1 MARPFSQ
8 ECWCKIRVNG
18 LKSVEFLH
26 ILSIQTQPLV
36 LGGCGNLGSPCVY
49 LRLSPTVLIKMG
61 ERKFGQ

>member
-18 LKSVEFLH
+18 LKSVEFLRVLN
-26 ILSIQTQPLV
+26 IPTQPLV
-36 LGGCGNLGSPCVY
+36 LRGRGNLGSPRVY
-49 LRLSPTVLIKMG
+49 LLLSPAVLIKMG